1 MADKKLNI
9 FHYILR
15 MIIGIGIG
23 IGIGL
28 ASHPIQI
35 QV

>member
-23 IGIGL
+23 IGL

>member
-15 MIIGIGIG
+15 MIIGIGF
-23 IGIGL
+23 GL